1 MTIAGPD
8 PQASPSA
15 GRPVDSNNSA
25 DSNNSG
31 ATNTL
36 RGPKPYYVNGW
47 VDGLFIGGGSILCFL
62 IMRYGADYGGWSTGR
77 TTTVINFGI
86 WLSWAVNWPHFAATS
101 YRLYRSKETTAQ
113 YPITAFVV
121 PLLLIP
127 ATIAALSMP
136 DTFAPWYV
144 KLFMVWSP
152 YHFSGQTIGITIL
165 YARRAGFS
173 MTPIMRWALT
183 WFVFSTYI
191 GLQAQSEVPGAV
203 HSFYGITNIPT
214 IGLPA
219 WFATAAHYATIGLG
233 LLLILAAYDAHIKA
247 AAGSETGSSV
257 RFPFIMA
264 VPVITQLIW
273 FKLAVGSLNTASFL
287 EFVPLFHSIQ
297 YLFIAWFMQ
306 MKERQI
312 ARGREGSGSVVA
324 IETVIWAAV
333 IFVVGAFM
341 FSWGPWVLAALF
353 PVGIAVSTGVM
364 QATVQIHHF
373 FVDGVIWKLKNPRI
387 RAALN
392 TSIDELF
399 HAPTDGDT

>member
-8 PQASPSA
+8 PQSSPVPGDTASTRSPSQQ
-15 GRPVDSNNSA
+15 RP
-25 DSNNSG
+25 
-31 ATNTL
+31 
-36 RGPKPYYVNGW
+36 RPYYVNGW
-47 VDGLFIGGGSILCFL
+47 VDGLFMGGASTLCFL

-77 TTTVINFGI
+77 TTMVINFGI
-86 WLSWAVNWPHFAATS
+86 WLSWVVNWPHFAATG

-113 YPITAFVV
+113 YPVTAFVV
-121 PLLLIP
+121 PLLLVP

-136 DTFAPWYV
+136 TTFAPWYV
-144 KLFMVWSP
+144 KVFMLWSP

-173 MTPIMRWALT
+173 ITPVMRWALT

-203 HSFYGITNIPT
+203 QSFYGIRDIPT
-214 IGLPA
+214 IGLPR
-219 WFATAAHYATIGLG
+219 WFATGAHYATIGLG
-233 LLLILAAYDAHIKA
+233 LLLLAAAYDAHRKSDA
-247 AAGSETGSSV
+247 
-257 RFPFIMA
+257 PLPLIMA

-273 FKLAVGSLNTASFL
+273 FKLAVGSLSTPSFL

-312 ARGREGSGSVVA
+312 ARDRQGSGRVVA
-324 IETVIWAAV
+324 VETAIWGAV
-333 IFVVGAFM
+333 IFVVGAMM

-364 QATVQIHHF
+364 QSTVQIHHF

-399 HAPTDGDT
+399 HAPSDGDT